1 MGLIRPITLWPFP
14 VKAFE
19 KASNA
24 KLFVS
29 TEINILGQMVD
40 DIRLAIRDRV
50 PVKHYGSIFEIPEPE
65 DILKCVNKWLDRE
78 VV

>member
-1 MGLIRPITLWPFP
+1 M
-14 VKAFE
+14 
-19 KASNA
+19 
-24 KLFVS
+24 S